1 MGSLAPPLRVLI
13 GQTLCWLRGGRG
25 LEAPGLAGPTSFS
38 VILFPSGIRGL
49 VPLVQ
54 VNRRKEPLA
63 EQLRTTVLL
72 CSTASDRS
80 DLMVTSETGSTAR
93 NGRTSGCFTVK
104 ASSCFWEGQV
114 LLDLDLDLGSGP
126 GVLLDCGRSLDGALA
141 PSRVLERVQQL
152 SDLLDSFSGFLRT
165 AQQQVDPNMV

>member
-25 LEAPGLAGPTSFS
+25 LEAPGPAGPTSFS
-38 VILFPSGIRGL
+38 VILFPSGIRVL

-54 VNRRKEPLA
+54 VNWRKEPLA
-63 EQLRTTVLL
+63 EQVRTTVLL
-72 CSTASDRS
+72 CSTASDGS
-80 DLMVTSETGSTAR
+80 DLMFTLETGSAAR

-114 LLDLDLDLGSGP
+114 LLDLGSGP

-141 PSRVLERVQQL
+141 PSRVLVNVPSCE
-152 SDLLDSFSGFLRT
+152 
-165 AQQQVDPNMV
+165 